1 MNRFF
6 LALIFTLLTFH
17 VSPAQN
23 KSENDNVTES
33 FTNIKIAPLIP
44 IYNEKK
50 WSLEEKKKLTKK
62 YILDKIQNNLNGIN
76 LRGTT
81 RILVYFVITTEGD
94 LKRILVHTQINELKE
109 IILDNIE
116 SLPKFVPGMK
126 NGEPVNVS
134 FKAPIVITSY

>member
-1 MNRFF
+1 MEFRR
-6 LALIFTLLTFH
+6 
-17 VSPAQN
+17 
-23 KSENDNVTES
+23 E
-33 FTNIKIAPLIP
+33 
-44 IYNEKK
+44 
-50 WSLEEKKKLTKK
+50 KKLTKK
-62 YILDKIQNNLNGIN
+62 YILDKIQSNLNGIN
-76 LRGTT
+76 LRGTA

>member
-33 FTNIKIAPLIP
+33 FTNIKIVPLIP

-62 YILDKIQNNLNGIN
+62 YILDKIQSNLNGIN